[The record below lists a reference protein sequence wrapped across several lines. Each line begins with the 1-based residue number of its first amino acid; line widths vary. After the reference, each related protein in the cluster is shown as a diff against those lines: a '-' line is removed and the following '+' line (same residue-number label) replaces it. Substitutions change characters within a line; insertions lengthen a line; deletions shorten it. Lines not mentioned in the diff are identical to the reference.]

1 MRQETKVSILI
12 AFVIALMMVTGIF
25 GNMIFGTVYETT
37 KHCDAQGYEYKVLH
51 FESGSKSKPIYTLDP
66 AAWTKVKCKGE

>member
-1 MRQETKVSILI
+1 
-12 AFVIALMMVTGIF
+12 
-25 GNMIFGTVYETT
+25 MIFGTVYETT

-66 AAWTKVKCKGE
+66 AAWTKVKCKGK